1 MAVNNRFE
9 SPLMSLMY
17 YLINHKSPVTPGKY
31 EYVVR
36 DLSASND
43 NTTKKGLFSRKN
55 NAKVI
60 DEYKTVDNGIDVC
73 EGEYQELLESIS
85 KINYIP
91 YSIDINSTAFVDN
104 IVAFSKFLRTAEKLF
119 LYNNDEYSYIYSEI
133 DDNTNILFIKSNENE
148 YEYKIRIKVEKT
160 RIDNLLDSYS
170 EANNLDDLLNTNNK
184 LTLISIDVVRNYGK
198 SMVSSFKFPLG
209 SIPNFADDT
218 DKILYF
224 TVISIITNKMIE
236 TYFSII
242 ENTFNILGIK
252 NLSPDKSYWEN
263 FKRYGLFYKKL

>member
-1 MAVNNRFE
+1 MAVNNNRFE
-9 SPLMSLMY
+9 SPLISLMY
-17 YLINHKSPVTPGKY
+17 YLINHKSPDTPRKY
-31 EYVVR
+31 EYAVR
-36 DLSASND
+36 DLSSND

-60 DEYKTVDNGIDVC
+60 DEYKAIDNGIDVC
-73 EGEYQELLESIS
+73 VGEYQELLESID
-85 KINYIP
+85 KINYTL
-91 YSIDINSTAFVDN
+91 DGVGVNSTIFIEN

-133 DDNTNILFIKSNENE
+133 DDNINTLFVKSNENE

-170 EANNLDDLLNTNNK
+170 EANNLDDLLNANNK
-184 LTLISIDVVRNYGK
+184 LTLVSIDVVRNYGK

-209 SIPNFADDT
+209 SIPDSTDDT

-263 FKRYGLFYKKL
+263 FKKYGLFYKKL